1 MTDRDR
7 SCHRCG
13 ASAESRV
20 ESCGFGEVR
29 SEVCGVCGAECPEQ
43 TAGTFSGAKNPR
55 SKRRRETRHQH
66 EAERDLERA
75 TR

>member
-1 MTDRDR
+1 MSDRDR
-7 SCHRCG
+7 SCRRCG

-29 SEVCGVCGAECPEQ
+29 SEVCGVCGAEVVR
-43 TAGTFSGAKNPR
+43 AGVSTTNPR
-55 SKRRRETRHQH
+55 SKRRRETRLQH